1 MLTIHKI
8 YMELGTTQI
17 EWCEWPWKE
26 YIVLKDRKEYI
37 VLKDQKDNGEL
48 SGSGQDNNEDC

>member
-1 MLTIHKI
+1 
-8 YMELGTTQI
+8 MELGTTQI